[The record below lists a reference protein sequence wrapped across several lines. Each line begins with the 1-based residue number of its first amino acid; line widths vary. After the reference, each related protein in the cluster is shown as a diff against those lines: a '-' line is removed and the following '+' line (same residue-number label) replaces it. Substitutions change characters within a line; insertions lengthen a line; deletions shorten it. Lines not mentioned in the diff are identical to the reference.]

1 VSPEEKALPARATR
15 LIEILSDGDAYHRQT
30 AAEELASIGIRDV
43 RVQLALEKAAEE
55 DPEGLV
61 RIAAHEALVM
71 LDFRM
76 ATAEQRA
83 AVVRERFSATGDA
96 ATAAKP
102 LPPKVQKL
110 LVRLKSPDTYQ
121 RQVAAEELSALGF
134 RDARVRVAL
143 EELEAS
149 DPEKAVRLAAL
160 EALVMLDY
168 RQPKARR

>member
-1 VSPEEKALPARATR
+1 VSPEEKTLPARAAR
-15 LIEILSDGDAYHRQT
+15 LIEMLSDGDAYRRQT

-43 RVQLALEKAAEE
+43 RIQLALEKAAEE
-55 DPEGLV
+55 DPERQV
-61 RIAAHEALVM
+61 RVAAHEALVM
-71 LDFRM
+71 LDYRT

-83 AVVRERFSATGDA
+83 AVVRERFGSTGDA

-102 LPPKVQKL
+102 MPPKVQKL
-110 LVRLKSPDTYQ
+110 LERLKLPDAYQ

-134 RDARVRVAL
+134 KDARVRVAL
-143 EELEAS
+143 ETLEAS